1 MTYRTVRLN
10 AAGTALVV
18 GVPDEGLPHVLHWGA
33 DLPDDAGLADAA
45 SPPAAHNG
53 IDVPTWVS
61 LAPTQ
66 GEGWRGHPGIA
77 GHHEGRATFP
87 AWTVRSVTVDPPEG
101 PDGGAGAGAPGDGAG
116 GAVTVLAAAAGLEL
130 RCELRLEPSGLVR
143 ARNTVTNTDDAPWTL
158 DSLLVT
164 MPLPREAGEVLDLT
178 GRWCR
183 ERAPQRQDLSMG
195 TRMRASRRGRT
206 GHDATLLLT
215 AGTPGFGFRHGE
227 VWGVHTAWSGDH
239 VHLAE
244 RLPEGAGHA
253 DAVLAGGELLHPGE
267 VRLARGE
274 SYSTPWVFLSWSDR
288 GLDGM
293 SSRIHRWLRARP
305 GHPSSP
311 RPVVLNTW
319 EAVYFDHDLDKLK
332 RLADTAARIGAERFV
347 LDDGWFRGR
356 RDDTAGLGDWTVDT
370 GVWPDGLHPLFD
382 HVRSLGMEAGLW
394 VEPEMANPDSDLL
407 RAHPEWILA
416 AEGRLPPP
424 SRSQQVLD
432 LSRPEAFRYV
442 FEHLDALVTEYR
454 PDYLKWDHNRD
465 LLEPVHAPTG
475 AAGTHRQTLA
485 VYALLDRLRERH
497 PGLEIESCSS
507 GGGRVDLGVLERTDR
522 VWASDCNDP
531 LERLALQRWTSLLLP
546 PELVGSHVGGPV
558 SHTTGRAADLSFRCL
573 AALLSH
579 TGIEWDVTTCTED
592 ELGVLASW
600 ISLYKELRPL
610 LHSGDP
616 VHADAPDPSEQLDGV
631 VSRDGGEAVF
641 RYARLT
647 TSARALP
654 GRVRLPGLREDR
666 VYRLAWRREAGRPS
680 TLQQALPA
688 WFREGEAA
696 VSGAVLARSGVQLP
710 NLNPSQALLL
720 HLREV

>member
-1 MTYRTVRLN
+1 
-10 AAGTALVV
+10 
-18 GVPDEGLPHVLHWGA
+18 
-33 DLPDDAGLADAA
+33 
-45 SPPAAHNG
+45 
-53 IDVPTWVS
+53 
-61 LAPTQ
+61 
-66 GEGWRGHPGIA
+66 
-77 GHHEGRATFP
+77 
-87 AWTVRSVTVDPPEG
+87 
-101 PDGGAGAGAPGDGAG
+101 
-116 GAVTVLAAAAGLEL
+116 
-130 RCELRLEPSGLVR
+130 
-143 ARNTVTNTDDAPWTL
+143 
-158 DSLLVT
+158 

-274 SYSTPWVFLSWSDR
+274 SYSTPWVFLSWSDQ

-319 EAVYFDHDLDKLK
+319 EAVYFDHDLDKLR

-382 HVRSLGMEAGLW
+382 HVRSLGMEVGLW

-407 RAHPEWILA
+407 RAHPEWVLA

-424 SRSQQVLD
+424 SRSQQLLD

-579 TGIEWDVTTCTED
+579 TGVEWDITACTED
-592 ELGVLASW
+592 ELGALASW

-641 RYARLT
+641 RYSRLT

-688 WFREGEAA
+688 WFSDGEAA